1 MSKIS
6 SSDGIS
12 LYCSREMI
20 AASESNNGFHSF
32 NGKDLG
38 GNGNDG
44 LITYRRSSFNDLDDL
59 VDDDDGDTGRKHMF
73 TIFLSGNLSQILTSY

>member
-12 LYCSREMI
+12 LYCSREML

-32 NGKDLG
+32 NEKGGMGLG

-44 LITYRRSSFNDLDDL
+44 VITYRRSSFNDLDDL
-59 VDDDDGDTGRKHMF
+59 VDDDDGDTG
-73 TIFLSGNLSQILTSY
+73 